1 MYGYFITFHLE
12 TFGKFSKMA
21 KTKRRDNKVR
31 NRRTKS
37 RRGGGPKKLDPYWD
51 AYKIPYN
58 APPNE
63 RGFVFDKNYR
73 PSTTFSLI
81 PPLSSLFSSSG
92 VRKPKKNMYEQFV
105 YRRENEIKKIK
116 DKAILTPDDEN
127 KIKQLQHEIA
137 EYKMKNE
144 NMLREGA
151 TRSKYPLAQRTRE
164 LWYDTKRAV
173 LGPEGRYSPDSSDS
187 D

>member
-1 MYGYFITFHLE
+1 ME

-51 AYKIPYN
+51 AYKIPYH
-58 APPNE
+58 ASAKE

-73 PSTTFSLI
+73 PSTFSLI

-105 YRRENEIKKIK
+105 YNRQKEIEKIRQIPQSERTYADYK
-116 DKAILTPDDEN
+116 R
-127 KIKQLQHEIA
+127 IKQLQDEIA